1 MIGLLAPLLAAVRAE
16 FKDLTLHGPQARLG
30 LATGLGVGLAVMLAL
45 ALRLDQPYWA
55 GISAFVC
62 SQPTRAMLL
71 SKVLLRVLG
80 TALGA
85 GAALLMYRFV
95 AFDTAAMLLLLFA
108 AGTLAVLGNLVSAHP
123 YVWLLGG
130 ITTVI
135 VVLGAIDDP
144 TLALS
149 IAAMRFAEIVL
160 GCLAALLMATLLPV
174 GEAAALAAPGWRS
187 LLGPNWYMLN
197 HGLRTGLAVALVPV
211 VWRLLELPDLSQM
224 AISIA
229 AAMGV
234 PALTGAPQRDARLV
248 AERMA
253 QRVVGCLLGGG
264 AALLVLAL
272 PVSAMLAP
280 WLLLLMAG
288 IAVAAQIQSGRHQVA
303 TVGAQGA
310 FAVII
315 TLVQGPQPAELL
327 SPAVSRLA
335 GILGALALLAL
346 VGLVFGP
353 APARRVGWLNET
365 RAPAKS
371 QSSVARATLVVRDT
385 RPGSRGGAD
394 Q

>member
-1 MIGLLAPLLAAVRAE
+1 VSGLVAPLLASVRAE
-16 FKDLTLHGPQARLG
+16 FQDLTVHGPRARFSFV
-30 LATGLGVGLAVMLAL
+30 TGIGVGLAVVLAL

-71 SKVLLRVLG
+71 NKALNRMLG

-95 AFDTAAMLLLLFA
+95 AFDTAGMLLLLFT

-123 YVWLLGG
+123 YAWLLGG

-144 TLALS
+144 GLALS
-149 IAAMRFAEIVL
+149 VAATRCAEIVL
-160 GCLAALLMATLLPV
+160 GSVAVLLMANLLPA
-174 GEAAALAAPGWRS
+174 GEAAAAAAPGWRS

-211 VWRLLELPDLSQM
+211 VWRVLELPDLSQM
-224 AISIA
+224 GISVA

-234 PALTGAPQRDARLV
+234 PALTGTPQRDARLV
-248 AERMA
+248 TERMA
-253 QRVVGCLLGGG
+253 ERVVGCLLGGG

-272 PVSAMLAP
+272 PASAMLVP
-280 WLLLLMAG
+280 WLLLVMAG
-288 IAVAAQIQSGRHQVA
+288 AAVAAQIQSGRHKVA
-303 TVGAQGA
+303 IVGTQGA
-310 FAVII
+310 VAVIVM
-315 TLVQGPQPAELL
+315 LVQGPQPAELL
-327 SPAVSRLA
+327 SPGVSRLA
-335 GILGALALLAL
+335 GMLGALALLAL

-353 APARRVGWLNET
+353 GPERRAAG
-365 RAPAKS
+365 
-371 QSSVARATLVVRDT
+371 
-385 RPGSRGGAD
+385 
-394 Q
+394 